1 MNDPPIESSNV
12 GKGRLGPPLHSGAQA
27 CMKDKKLQE
36 LLTLVQALSARQRK
50 ALAVHLAAMDKAPK
64 AIGVIEDRPQGSP
77 TCPHC
82 GKTHIVRNGHS
93 NGLQRYW
100 CRGCSATFNALTGT
114 PLAHLHLREKWLQQ
128 AQALHD
134 GLSLSQVPVLVARD
148 RAGQTADFIL
158 EVDDSEHAS
167 DKLGP
172 LMAQGHHSL
181 CRTST
186 PTTAA

>member
-1 MNDPPIESSNV
+1 
-12 GKGRLGPPLHSGAQA
+12 
-27 CMKDKKLQE
+27 MKDKKLQE

-50 ALAVHLAAMDKAPK
+50 ALARHLAAMDKAPK

-114 PLAHLHLREKWLQQ
+114 PLAHLHLRGPDGRLHPGGGRLRARLGQ
-128 AQALHD
+128 ARAAD
-134 GLSLSQVPVLVARD
+134 GP
-148 RAGQTADFIL
+148 
-158 EVDDSEHAS
+158 
-167 DKLGP
+167 
-172 LMAQGHHSL
+172 GHHPL

-186 PTTAA
+186 PITAA